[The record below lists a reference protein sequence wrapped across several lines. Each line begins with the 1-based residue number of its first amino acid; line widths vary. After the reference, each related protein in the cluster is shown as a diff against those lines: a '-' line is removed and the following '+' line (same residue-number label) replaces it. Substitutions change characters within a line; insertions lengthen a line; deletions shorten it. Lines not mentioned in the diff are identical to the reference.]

1 MKRYDAI
8 IVGGGPAGS
17 TCARRLIQANK
28 KVLLLD
34 KNNFPRDKVCAGWIT
49 PAVVTELGLD
59 LRDYRRQYILQ
70 PIHGFRVGLING
82 TAVEV
87 GYNAA
92 VSYGIR
98 RCEFDHYLLNRA
110 GTEMITGKKIDH
122 FEFREDTW
130 YIDNRFETPLLIGA
144 GGHFCPVAK
153 QLGADFG
160 QSEAVIAAQEIEFKL
175 EPGVLEQYPI
185 RGEIPELYFCRDL
198 QGYGWCFRKGDY
210 LNIGLGRQ
218 DNHKLA
224 VHVQEFVEF
233 LQQAGRIPQTLS
245 QRFLGHAYL
254 LYGHQQRPLVAHGA
268 LLIGDAAGLAY
279 PQSGEGIRP
288 AIESA
293 ILAARTILAAKEN
306 YGQQQLETY
315 VHQLQRRFGVL
326 RQTHATPT
334 TGRSKMLQRRVAH
347 FLLTQGWFIR
357 HWVLD
362 RWFLQR
368 QQPSLVV

>member
-1 MKRYDAI
+1 MKKYDAI

-17 TCARRLIQANK
+17 TCARQLIQANK
-28 KVLLLD
+28 KVLVLD
-34 KNNFPRDKVCAGWIT
+34 KSNFPRDKVCAGWIT

-59 LRDYRRQYILQ
+59 LAEYHQRFVLQ
-70 PIHGFRVGLING
+70 PIHGFRVGLIHG

-87 GYNAA
+87 RYDAV

-98 RCEFDHYLLNRA
+98 RCEFDHYLLSRA
-110 GTEMITGKKIDH
+110 GTEILTGKKTDH
-122 FEFREDTW
+122 LEFRGGTW
-130 YIDNRFETPLLIGA
+130 YVDDHFETPLLIGA

-153 QLGADFG
+153 HLGADFG
-160 QSEAVIAAQEIEFKL
+160 QSEAIIAAQEIEFKL
-175 EPGVLEQYPI
+175 EPGELEQYPI

-198 QGYGWCFRKGDY
+198 QGYGWCFRKGNY

-218 DNHKLA
+218 DNHKLTT
-224 VHVQEFVEF
+224 HVQEFVEF
-233 LQQAGRIPQTLS
+233 LQQAGRIPRALG

-293 ILAARTILAAKEN
+293 ILAARTILAAKGD
-306 YGQQQLETY
+306 YGQDQLQTY
-315 VHQLQRRFGVL
+315 VHQLQRRFGVS
-326 RQTHATPT
+326 RQTQTALAA
-334 TGRSKMLQRRVAH
+334 GRTQMLQQRIAH
-347 FLLTQGWFIR
+347 FLLTQSWFIR
-357 HWVLD
+357 YWVVG

-368 QQPSLVV
+368 QQPALIY